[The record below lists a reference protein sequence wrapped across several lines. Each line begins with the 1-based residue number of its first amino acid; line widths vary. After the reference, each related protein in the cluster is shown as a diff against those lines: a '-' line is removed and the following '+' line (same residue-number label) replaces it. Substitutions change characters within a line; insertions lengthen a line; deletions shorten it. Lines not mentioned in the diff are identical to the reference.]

1 IEKIEN
7 TVNHK
12 LKPILEINNL
22 LLPNQIYAEQGMN
35 VNLTMTKISNF
46 NSLIALSQE
55 HSTPIYALTSEQLKQ
70 YGRVLESNQKKQEEF
85 KTTFSD
91 LADKIIAL
99 SSSYAVS
106 N

>member
-1 IEKIEN
+1 
-7 TVNHK
+7 
-12 LKPILEINNL
+12 
-22 LLPNQIYAEQGMN
+22 LLPNQVYAEQGMN

-55 HSTPIYALTSEQLKQ
+55 HSTSIYALTSEQLKQ
-70 YGRVLESNQKKQEEF
+70 YGRVLEANQRKQQEF
-85 KTTFSD
+85 KTTFFN

-106 N
+106 T

>member
-1 IEKIEN
+1 M
-7 TVNHK
+7 
-12 LKPILEINNL
+12 
-22 LLPNQIYAEQGMN
+22 PNQVYAEQGMN

-70 YGRVLESNQKKQEEF
+70 YGRVLEANQRKQQEF
-85 KTTFSD
+85 KTTFFN

-106 N
+106 T